1 MAEREQGITIDV
13 AYRYFTTDKR
23 SFIVADTPGHE
34 EYTRN
39 MAVGASFAQL
49 AIILVD
55 AKQGVLVQ
63 TRRHSRI
70 CALMGI
76 HHFVFAVNKMDLV
89 DYSEERFNEIVK
101 DINEL
106 SESLGL
112 QDVVIV
118 PVSATEGDN
127 VTVKSENMPWYTGK
141 TLLWMDDSRL
151 TLRKE
156 YLVKLGT
163 KRIPG
168 FIRSIKYKID
178 VNTGEHISADYIEK
192 NEIALCEIELAE
204 KIVLDEFKKHKT
216 LGEMILIDRV
226 SHMTSACGV
235 LETVDND
242 GEKPYFQ
249 KDDIKVGGYV
259 FEEFYFDLEN
269 AMMSQTGSD
278 KKTYHVGDAVPVSG
292 DSFKYPEYFDVLS
305 VEDGAAVLI
314 RDGKVEDIQRIEDY
328 RYMGL
333 PVVDERGM
341 ALLVKNKA
349 ELEKFFEEAK
359 TVTVENRSELHNKWF
374 RFETYRKVVCTDN
387 FWVI

>member
-1 MAEREQGITIDV
+1 M
-13 AYRYFTTDKR
+13 
-23 SFIVADTPGHE
+23 
-34 EYTRN
+34 
-39 MAVGASFAQL
+39 
-49 AIILVD
+49 
-55 AKQGVLVQ
+55 
-63 TRRHSRI
+63 
-70 CALMGI
+70 
-76 HHFVFAVNKMDLV
+76 
-89 DYSEERFNEIVK
+89 
-101 DINEL
+101 
-106 SESLGL
+106 
-112 QDVVIV
+112 
-118 PVSATEGDN
+118 
-127 VTVKSENMPWYTGK
+127 
-141 TLLWMDDSRL
+141 
-151 TLRKE
+151 
-156 YLVKLGT
+156 
-163 KRIPG
+163 
-168 FIRSIKYKID
+168 
-178 VNTGEHISADYIEK
+178 
-192 NEIALCEIELAE
+192 
-204 KIVLDEFKKHKT
+204 LDEFKKHKT
-216 LGEMILIDRV
+216 LGEMSLIDRV

-278 KKTYHVGDAVPVSG
+278 KKTYHVGDEVPVSG

-341 ALLVKNKA
+341 ALLVKNKE

-359 TVTVENRSELHNKWF
+359 TVTVENRSELRNKWF

-387 FWVI
+387 FWVS

>member
-1 MAEREQGITIDV
+1 MPVQRVCRPNHEFRGFQGQIESGKIKVGQTIT
-13 AYRYFTTDKR
+13 TLP
-23 SFIVADTPGHE
+23 S
-34 EYTRN
+34 
-39 MAVGASFAQL
+39 
-49 AIILVD
+49 
-55 AKQGVLVQ
+55 
-63 TRRHSRI
+63 
-70 CALMGI
+70 
-76 HHFVFAVNKMDLV
+76 
-89 DYSEERFNEIVK
+89 NET
-101 DINEL
+101 
-106 SESLGL
+106 
-112 QDVVIV
+112 
-118 PVSATEGDN
+118 A
-127 VTVKSENMPWYTGK
+127 TVKSLLNGSTSVDEAVTGQAVTIQLDK
-141 TLLWMDDSRL
+141 EVDVSRGCVLTDQAQLSVAKSFTATLLWMDDSRL
-151 TLRKE
+151 TLGKE

-235 LETVDND
+235 LETVENGGD
-242 GEKPYFQ
+242 KPYFQ

-259 FEEFYFDLEN
+259 FEEFYFNLEN
-269 AMMSQTGSD
+269 AMMSKTGSD
-278 KKTYHVGDAVPVSG
+278 KKTYHVGDEVPVSG

-305 VEDGAAVLI
+305 VEDSAAVLI

-359 TVTVENRSELHNKWF
+359 TVTAENRSELHNKWF